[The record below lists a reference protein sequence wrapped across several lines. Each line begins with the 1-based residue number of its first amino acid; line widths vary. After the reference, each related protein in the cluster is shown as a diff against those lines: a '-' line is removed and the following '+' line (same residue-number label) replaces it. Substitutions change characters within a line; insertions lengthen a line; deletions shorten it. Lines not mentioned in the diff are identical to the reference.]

1 MCMNYMH
8 RLDARS
14 RLWQGQHGR
23 AHEWNVTVSLKVYLT
38 FTFRVRN
45 LCRCNWV
52 YRLGTVG
59 EEPSQRWYSLFGGTP
74 GNQPYLPPADP
85 RQTGPLIMRTL
96 KRTLECAPG
105 PGCSPVFIRAS
116 SKETCPNSTVL
127 SRVAFP
133 WILGLTL
140 VY

>member
-52 YRLGTVG
+52 YRLGRRRTQPALVQSFRWNAW
-59 EEPSQRWYSLFGGTP
+59 EPA
-74 GNQPYLPPADP
+74 LPAACRPPPDRPSHHAHP
-85 RQTGPLIMRTL
+85 
-96 KRTLECAPG
+96 
-105 PGCSPVFIRAS
+105 
-116 SKETCPNSTVL
+116 
-127 SRVAFP
+127 
-133 WILGLTL
+133 
-140 VY
+140 

>member
-52 YRLGTVG
+52 YRLGC
-59 EEPSQRWYSLFGGTP
+59 W
-74 GNQPYLPPADP
+74 
-85 RQTGPLIMRTL
+85 
-96 KRTLECAPG
+96 
-105 PGCSPVFIRAS
+105 
-116 SKETCPNSTVL
+116 
-127 SRVAFP
+127 
-133 WILGLTL
+133 
-140 VY
+140 